1 MRVIIELQPMV
12 RTAFAL
18 LVDVFGFF
26 GLGLRS
32 HARLAAENLFLRKQL
47 ALYLERKVTPR
58 RASNS
63 TRLTLVVLAQFIEWR
78 APLTIVQPDTLVRW
92 HRHAG
97 RLLWRRKS
105 RPRGRPR
112 IPRELQ
118 RLIAD
123 MARANRTWGEERI
136 AAELFVKLGIS
147 VSPRTV
153 RRYMRKPR
161 SAHPGSSTQ
170 AWSTFVRNHARDI
183 LASDFFV
190 TVTARF
196 RLLYVFVALD
206 LGTRRLLHWN
216 VTEHPTAEW
225 TVQQFRACVTGESAH
240 RFVVHDHDA
249 IYSTAVDGSLRAM
262 GLRILKTPIGTPQA
276 NAHCERLIGTARR
289 ECLDW
294 VIPLNER
301 HLRRVL
307 AEWVRHYNRGRPH
320 SRLGPGLPDPPANTR
335 ERSSGHQLPRAHRVV
350 AKPILGGL
358 HHEYRLEAVAA

>member
-1 MRVIIELQPMV
+1 MGRLDAGYHRAPADGPYCV
-12 RTAFAL
+12 RS

-78 APLTIVQPDTLVRW
+78 ALLTIVQPDTLVRW

-136 AAELFVKLGIS
+136 AAELRLKLGLM
-147 VSPRTV
+147 VSLLGPFVDTCPV
-153 RRYMRKPR
+153 
-161 SAHPGSSTQ
+161 TQ
-170 AWSTFVRNHARDI
+170 AA
-183 LASDFFV
+183 
-190 TVTARF
+190 
-196 RLLYVFVALD
+196 
-206 LGTRRLLHWN
+206 
-216 VTEHPTAEW
+216 
-225 TVQQFRACVTGESAH
+225 
-240 RFVVHDHDA
+240 
-249 IYSTAVDGSLRAM
+249 
-262 GLRILKTPIGTPQA
+262 
-276 NAHCERLIGTARR
+276 
-289 ECLDW
+289 
-294 VIPLNER
+294 
-301 HLRRVL
+301 
-307 AEWVRHYNRGRPH
+307 
-320 SRLGPGLPDPPANTR
+320 
-335 ERSSGHQLPRAHRVV
+335 
-350 AKPILGGL
+350 
-358 HHEYRLEAVAA
+358 